1 MDAWQLASM
10 IGMLAVVVLA
20 YLVIVPLLGE
30 VMHYVI
36 SNWFGHEINN
46 EAYWTGVGLLAIF
59 GMLISTSKRE
69 D

>member
-30 VMHYVI
+30 VMYYVI
-36 SNWFGHEINN
+36 SNWFGQEINN